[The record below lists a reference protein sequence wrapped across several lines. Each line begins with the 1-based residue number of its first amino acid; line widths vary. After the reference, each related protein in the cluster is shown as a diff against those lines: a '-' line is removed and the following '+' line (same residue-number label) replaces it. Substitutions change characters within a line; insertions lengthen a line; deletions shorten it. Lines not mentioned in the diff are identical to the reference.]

1 VTFKKA
7 LPDLFLYVMFVTTVL
22 CRHDESNHLRR
33 KWEVGWDSYLASAK
47 VAIFDLVSG
56 IMVISYLP
64 PFYCY
69 LASAKGS

>member
-1 VTFKKA
+1 MTFKKDP
-7 LPDLFLYVMFVTTVL
+7 PDLFLYVMFVTIV

-56 IMVISYLP
+56 IIMVATFLLSVATCTWPVLR
-64 PFYCY
+64 
-69 LASAKGS
+69 

>member
-1 VTFKKA
+1 MTFKKA
-7 LPDLFLYVMFVTTVL
+7 PPDLFLYVMFVTIV

-56 IMVISYLP
+56 IMVISYHSVATWPVLR
-64 PFYCY
+64 
-69 LASAKGS
+69 